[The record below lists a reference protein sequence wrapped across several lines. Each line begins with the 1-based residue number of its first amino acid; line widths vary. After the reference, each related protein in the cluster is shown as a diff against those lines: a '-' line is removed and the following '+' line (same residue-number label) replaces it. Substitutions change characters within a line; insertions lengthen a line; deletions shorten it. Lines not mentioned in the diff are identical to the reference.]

1 MEMNSLKE
9 IPVKKISWII
19 ALAMLAGGA
28 SFSQLSAQS
37 ITGTW
42 QGEIQP
48 PQGKGLRVV
57 IKVSTTEADKL
68 AAVFYSIDQQS
79 PAIPATTFTRN
90 GSAVKMTIAAAN
102 ATYEGRLNA
111 EANSIDGTWTQG
123 GPLLPLKLTK
133 ATPETAWTIPEPPPP
148 PKPMAADA
156 KPAFEVATIKPS
168 DPARAGKLFTVRG
181 QDVITVNTTL
191 SDLITMAYDLH
202 RQQISGGPAWF
213 ESDKF
218 DITGKPE
225 VPGQPNVAQLKMML
239 QKLLVDRFQ
248 LKFHT
253 EKKELSAYAIT
264 VGKTGSKLTKSQSD
278 PNSLPGLFFGRGAP
292 GMTFNV
298 RNATIAEV
306 ASVLQGSILDKPV
319 VDQTGLSEKYDF
331 LLKFTPDP
339 GQGAGFGGPQQPPAA
354 DSLDAPPDIITAF
367 QQQLG
372 LKLENTKTQ
381 VDVMVID
388 RVAKPSEN

>member
-1 MEMNSLKE
+1 VTR
-9 IPVKKISWII
+9 IPKLLWIV
-19 ALAMLAGGA
+19 ALALSGGA
-28 SFSQLSAQS
+28 SFSQLSAQN

-42 QGEIQP
+42 QGTLKP
-48 PQGKGLRVV
+48 PPGQDKGLRIV
-57 IKVSTTEADKL
+57 IKISTTEADKL
-68 AAVFYSIDQQS
+68 AAVLYSIDQRS

-90 GSAVKMTIAAAN
+90 GSSVKMTVTQLRG
-102 ATYEGRLNA
+102 TYEGRVSGDG
-111 EANSIDGTWTQG
+111 NSIEGTWAQEG
-123 GPLLPLKLTK
+123 GPPPGPLNLTR
-133 ATPETAWTIPEPPPP
+133 ATPETAWAIPDPPPP

-168 DPARAGKLFTVRG
+168 DPARPGKLFTVRG
-181 QDVITVNTTL
+181 QEVITINTTL

-213 ESDKF
+213 ESDKY

-225 VPGQPNVAQLKMML
+225 VPGQPNVAQLKMMI

-248 LKFHT
+248 LKFHN

-264 VGKTGSKLTKSQSD
+264 IGKGGSKLTKSQSD
-278 PNSLPGLFFGRGAP
+278 PNGLPGLFFGRGNP

-339 GQGAGFGGPQQPPAA
+339 GQGAAFGGPPQPPAA
-354 DSLDAPPDIITAF
+354 DNLDAPPDIITAF

-381 VDVMVID
+381 VGVMVID

>member
-1 MEMNSLKE
+1 MPTRRSL
-9 IPVKKISWII
+9 II
-19 ALAMLAGGA
+19 ALALISGGA
-28 SFSQLSAQS
+28 SFSQLSAQN

-57 IKVSTTEADKL
+57 IKVSTTDADKL

-90 GSAVKMTIAAAN
+90 GSAIKMTIAAAN
-102 ATYEGRLNA
+102 ATYEGKLNA
-111 EANSIDGTWTQG
+111 EGNSIQGTWSQG
-123 GPLLPLKLTK
+123 APLPLNLTK

-168 DPARAGKLFTVRG
+168 DPARQGKLFTVRG
-181 QDVITVNTTL
+181 QDVITINTTL

-213 ESDKF
+213 ESDKY

-264 VGKTGSKLTKSQSD
+264 VAKT
-278 PNSLPGLFFGRGAP
+278 
-292 GMTFNV
+292 
-298 RNATIAEV
+298 
-306 ASVLQGSILDKPV
+306 
-319 VDQTGLSEKYDF
+319 
-331 LLKFTPDP
+331 
-339 GQGAGFGGPQQPPAA
+339 
-354 DSLDAPPDIITAF
+354 
-367 QQQLG
+367 
-372 LKLENTKTQ
+372 
-381 VDVMVID
+381 
-388 RVAKPSEN
+388 

>member
-1 MEMNSLKE
+1 MTR
-9 IPVKKISWII
+9 IPRILWII
-19 ALAMLAGGA
+19 GLAILAGGA
-28 SFSQLSAQS
+28 SFCQLSAQS

-57 IKVSTTEADKL
+57 IKVSTTDADKL
-68 AAVFYSIDQQS
+68 SAVFYSIDQRS

-90 GSAVKMTIAAAN
+90 GSTVKMTIAALN
-102 ATYEGRLNA
+102 GSYEGKLNA
-111 EANSIDGTWTQG
+111 EGNSIDGTWTQG
-123 GPLLPLKLTK
+123 APLPLKLTK
-133 ATPETAWTIPEPPPP
+133 ATPDTAWAIPEPPPP
-148 PKPMAADA
+148 PTPMAADA

-168 DPARAGKLFTVRG
+168 DPARPGKVFTVRG
-181 QDVITVNTTL
+181 QEVITVNTSL

-213 ESDKF
+213 ESDKY

-225 VPGQPNVAQLKMML
+225 VPGQPNVAQLKMMI

-264 VGKTGSKLTKSQSD
+264 VAKSGSKLNKSQSD
-278 PNSLPGLFFGRGAP
+278 PSGLPGLFFGRGAP

-319 VDQTGLSEKYDF
+319 VDQTGLTEKYDF

-339 GQGAGFGGPQQPPAA
+339 GQGAAFGGPQQPAA
-354 DSLDAPPDIITAF
+354 DNLDAPPDIITAF

-372 LKLENTKTQ
+372 LKLENTKTP
-381 VDVMVID
+381 VSVMVID
-388 RVAKPSEN
+388 RVTKPSEN

>member
-1 MEMNSLKE
+1 MTKLTKML
-9 IPVKKISWII
+9 WII
-19 ALAMLAGGA
+19 ALAALSGGA
-28 SFSQLSAQS
+28 SFSQLSAQN

-42 QGEIQP
+42 QGSLKP
-48 PQGKGLRVV
+48 PQGQGRELRTV
-57 IKVSTTEADKL
+57 IKISTTDNDKL

-90 GSAVKMTIAAAN
+90 GSTVKMTITTLN
-102 ATYEGRLNA
+102 GTYEGRVNA
-111 EANSIDGTWTQG
+111 DGTTIDGTWTQG
-123 GPLLPLKLTK
+123 GPAIPLVLTK
-133 ATPETAWTIPEPPPP
+133 ATPETAWAIPEPPPP

-168 DPARAGKLFTVRG
+168 DPARPGKLFTVRG
-181 QDVITVNTTL
+181 QEVITINTTL
-191 SDLITMAYDLH
+191 SDLITMAFDLH
-202 RQQISGGPAWF
+202 RQQITGGPAWF

-225 VPGQPNVAQLKMML
+225 VPGQPNVTQLKIMI

-248 LKFHT
+248 LKFHN
-253 EKKELSAYAIT
+253 EKKELSVYAIT
-264 VGKTGSKLTKSQSD
+264 VGKTGSKLAKSQSD
-278 PNSLPGLFFGRGAP
+278 PNGLPGLFFGRGASS

-306 ASVLQGSILDKPV
+306 ASVLQGSVLDKPV
-319 VDQTGLSEKYDF
+319 ADQTGLSEKYDF

-339 GQGAGFGGPQQPPAA
+339 GQMAGFGGPPTPPPAA
-354 DSLDAPPDIITAF
+354 DNLDAPPDIFTAF

-372 LKLENTKTQ
+372 LKLESTKAP
-381 VDVMVID
+381 VSVMVID
-388 RVAKPSEN
+388 RVAKPSDN

>member
-1 MEMNSLKE
+1 MEMNSPKE
-9 IPVKKISWII
+9 IYMKKVLWII
-19 ALAMLAGGA
+19 ALAALSGSA
-28 SFSQLSAQS
+28 SFSQLSAQN

-57 IKVSTTEADKL
+57 IKVSTTDADKL

-102 ATYEGRLNA
+102 ATYEGKLNA
-111 EANSIDGTWTQG
+111 EGTLIDGTWSQG
-123 GPLLPLKLTK
+123 VPLPLKLTK

-156 KPAFEVATIKPS
+156 KPGFEVATIKPS
-168 DPARAGKLFTVRG
+168 DPARQGKVFTMRG
-181 QDVITVNTTL
+181 QEVITINTTL
-191 SDLITMAYDLH
+191 SDLITMAHDLH
-202 RQQISGGPAWF
+202 RQQISGGPTWF

-225 VPGQPNVAQLKMML
+225 VPGQPNVAQLKMMI

-264 VGKTGSKLTKSQSD
+264 VAKTGSKLTKSQSD
-278 PNSLPGLFFGRGAP
+278 PNGLPGLFFGRGTP

-306 ASVLQGSILDKPV
+306 ASVLQGNVLDKPV

-339 GQGAGFGGPQQPPAA
+339 GQMGGAGGPPAPAA

-372 LKLENTKTQ
+372 LKIENTKAQ
-381 VDVMVID
+381 VKVMVID

>member
-1 MEMNSLKE
+1 ML
-9 IPVKKISWII
+9 WII
-19 ALAMLAGGA
+19 TLAALSGGA
-28 SFSQLSAQS
+28 SFFQLSAQN

-48 PQGKGLRVV
+48 PQGKGLRIV
-57 IKVSTTEADKL
+57 IKVSTTDADKL
-68 AAVFYSIDQQS
+68 AAVMYSIDQQS

-90 GSAVKMTIAAAN
+90 GSAIKMTVTPLN
-102 ATYEGRLNA
+102 GTYEGKLNS
-111 EANSIDGTWTQG
+111 EGNSIDGTWSQG
-123 GPLLPLKLTK
+123 APLPLKLTK

-168 DPARAGKLFTVRG
+168 DPARPGKLFTVRG
-181 QDVITVNTTL
+181 QEVITINTTL
-191 SDLITMAYDLH
+191 SDLITMAFDLH
-202 RQQISGGPAWF
+202 RQQITGGPAWF

-225 VPGQPNVAQLKMML
+225 VPGQPNVTQLKIML
-239 QKLLVDRFQ
+239 QKLLADRFQ
-248 LKFHT
+248 LKFHN
-253 EKKELSAYAIT
+253 EKKELSVYAIT
-264 VGKTGSKLTKSQSD
+264 IAKTGSKLAKSQSD
-278 PNSLPGLFFGRGAP
+278 PAGLPGLFFGRNAP
-292 GMTFNV
+292 SGMSFNV

-306 ASVLQGSILDKPV
+306 ASVLQGSVLDKPV
-319 VDQTGLSEKYDF
+319 ADQTGLSDKYDF

-339 GQGAGFGGPQQPPAA
+339 GQMAGFGGPPTPPPAA
-354 DSLDAPPDIITAF
+354 DSLDAPPDIFTAF

-372 LKLENTKTQ
+372 LKLESTKAP
-381 VDVMVID
+381 VSVMVID